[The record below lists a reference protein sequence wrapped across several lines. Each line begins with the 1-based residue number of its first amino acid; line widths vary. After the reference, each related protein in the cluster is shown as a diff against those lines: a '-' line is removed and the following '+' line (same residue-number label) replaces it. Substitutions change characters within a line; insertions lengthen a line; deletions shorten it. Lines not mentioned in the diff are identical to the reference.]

1 MNLQKK
7 PVKIALVDDHNLIRD
22 ALAFVINNFENC
34 KVICVASNGVEFIEK
49 LQPHELPDLV
59 ILDLNMPKM
68 DGYEVTKWLRNN
80 YPDIY
85 VLILTMYDSELSLLR
100 LLQWGARGFLKKDIH
115 PDELKNAIELTI
127 KTGYYYSNN
136 AAGKMVNMLKNGELN
151 TPLVNT
157 IILSEHELAF
167 LKLASTDKTYKEIA
181 MEMNISPRTIDNYRD
196 SLFLK
201 LNVKSRVGLV
211 VYAIKNGV
219 VTPEY

>member
-1 MNLQKK
+1 METENKL
-7 PVKIALVDDHNLIRD
+7 VKIALVDDHILIRD
-22 ALAFVINNFENC
+22 ALALVINNFDNC
-34 KVICVASNGVEFIEK
+34 RVMLVASQGEEFIEK
-49 LQPHELPDLV
+49 LQPGNLPDLV

-68 DGYEVTKWLRNN
+68 DGYETTKWVRDY

-100 LLQWGARGFLKKDIH
+100 LLQLGARGFLKKDIH
-115 PDELKNAIELTI
+115 PSELKFAIAVTM

-136 AAGKMVNMLKNGELN
+136 AAGKMMNLLMNGELN
-151 TPLVNT
+151 TPLVNQIT
-157 IILSEHELAF
+157 LSGHELEF

-181 MEMNISPRTIDNYRD
+181 LEMKISPRTVDNYRD

-211 VYAIKNGV
+211 IFAIKNGV
-219 VTPEY
+219 ISPGY